1 MQSLA
6 DSAFMRR
13 LATWLCAGLLGL
25 ALAAALLLTLAIDGQ
40 PRVPYR
46 DDVSPADVDRA
57 VVLLRQH
64 DPRRVPTGQLRSL
77 TLSER
82 DVDLLVQYGARRWL
96 GANTQ
101 VRLRPGQ
108 LILQASAALPG
119 GRWLNLDLAL
129 RQNTAMPEIERLRV
143 GRLPLPDALAMPL
156 LRAVAAR
163 RGLQPDAW
171 LAVGW
176 IEHVAMRPGSV
187 SVSYRID
194 ADTVPRLRAAIVA
207 PPEQQ
212 RLRAYQE
219 RLLQLSRGVPGR
231 VSSVSELLVP
241 LFALAAQR
249 TGATGD
255 AVAENRA
262 ALLILALFANH
273 QPLGRLV
280 PAAYQWTQPL
290 PVLVKMR
297 RRHDSAQ
304 HFLVSAVIAAQAGTP
319 LADAVGLWKELADAR
334 RGGSGFSFNDLGADR
349 AGTRFGELAVRDPRR
364 LQTLIASGVRDE
376 HLMPDVSDLPEG
388 LPESE
393 FVARF
398 GGVGGAGYN
407 RLLATIESRIDAL
420 PMFQ

>member
-1 MQSLA
+1 
-6 DSAFMRR
+6 
-13 LATWLCAGLLGL
+13 
-25 ALAAALLLTLAIDGQ
+25 
-40 PRVPYR
+40 
-46 DDVSPADVDRA
+46 
-57 VVLLRQH
+57 
-64 DPRRVPTGQLRSL
+64 
-77 TLSER
+77 
-82 DVDLLVQYGARRWL
+82 
-96 GANTQ
+96 
-101 VRLRPGQ
+101 
-108 LILQASAALPG
+108 
-119 GRWLNLDLAL
+119 
-129 RQNTAMPEIERLRV
+129 
-143 GRLPLPDALAMPL
+143 
-156 LRAVAAR
+156 
-163 RGLQPDAW
+163 
-171 LAVGW
+171 
-176 IEHVAMRPGSV
+176 
-187 SVSYRID
+187 
-194 ADTVPRLRAAIVA
+194 VA

-219 RLLQLSRGVPGR
+219 HLAQLSRGVPGR
-231 VSSVSELLVP
+231 VSSVAELLVP

-249 TGATGD
+249 TGASGD

-262 ALLILALFANH
+262 ALLTLAFFANH

-280 PAAYQWTQPL
+280 PAAYQWTQPW

-297 RRHDSAQ
+297 QRHDTAQ

-364 LQTLIASGVRDE
+364 LQALIAAGVRDE

-388 LPESE
+388 LPEAE

-407 RLLATIESRIDAL
+407 RLLATIESRVDAL